1 MLDILRDDDL
11 YGSFS
16 ELINVESFVKEYNR
30 EVTDVGVLKGLL
42 EQACGYL
49 L

>member
-1 MLDILRDDDL
+1 MLGILRHDDL
-11 YGSFS
+11 YGIFS

-30 EVTDVGVLKGLL
+30 EVADIGALKGLL

>member
-30 EVTDVGVLKGLL
+30 EVIDIGVLKGLL
-42 EQACGYL
+42 E
-49 L
+49 

>member
-1 MLDILRDDDL
+1 MEILRHDDL
-11 YGSFS
+11 YGTLS

-30 EVTDVGVLKGLL
+30 EIIDFGVLKGLL
-42 EQACGYL
+42 EQARGYL

>member
-1 MLDILRDDDL
+1 MLDILRHDNL
-11 YGSFS
+11 YGTFS

-30 EVTDVGVLKGLL
+30 EVTDIGVLKELL